1 MELRKPSQWNSVKK
15 KKKQEQTNKKKKNT
29 ILLASKAMNLGADF
43 TTVGLF
49 NLPSLELQLSHL

>member
-15 KKKQEQTNKKKKNT
+15 KKQEQTNKKQKNT

-49 NLPSLELQLSHL
+49 NLPSLEPQLSHL